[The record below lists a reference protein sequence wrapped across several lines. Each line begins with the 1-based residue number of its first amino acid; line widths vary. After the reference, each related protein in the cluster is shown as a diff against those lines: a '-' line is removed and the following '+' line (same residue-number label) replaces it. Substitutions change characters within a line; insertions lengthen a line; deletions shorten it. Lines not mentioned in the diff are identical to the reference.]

1 MFRAVLLLS
10 ILFYLFSCNLE
21 PVLLLD
27 NSGLTLNVR
36 SQNKSIIIEWDI
48 AYDEDLV
55 GVNLSIYRVTEGEEE
70 LVEEHFIEDSSSYT
84 FSAGKRGFYTIY
96 VKGKNREG
104 HYTEALRK
112 QAFFFITDLPI
123 IYVDTPDGKGVTT
136 KEYLKKTRGMSTFSI
151 RNADFY
157 NIYTQET
164 DIKGRG
170 NSTWTKMGDKKPYN
184 LKLSNDIKPFGMGKS
199 NKWILLA
206 NAADRSLIRTEFV
219 FTMANDILSD
229 VLAYTPSG
237 RAVELVLD
245 GDYRGTYQLVEQKK
259 VAKNRIDIDISA
271 GEFLIEVEQIHDA
284 TDVGFDTEKGIKIK
298 LRDPEEEDEVDK
310 IKGVIDAIE
319 ALIYDEEREGLLE
332 DKIDLDSF
340 AAWYLVS
347 ELTKN
352 VDSNFKSSIYFHY
365 KNGILYMGPLWDY
378 DLSCGNWAGTFAN
391 PKGFL
396 NQKAGWFEPL
406 FKTTEFK
413 GKVKE
418 LWNAKRFGIKQHID
432 NIKENSRYLNQAQQN
447 NFSRWPHL
455 SETVF
460 RNRVNTG
467 SWEAEV
473 DEVVNFLTARYAW
486 MDAELNK

>member
-1 MFRAVLLLS
+1 MRKKLFRAVLLLS

-36 SQNKSIIIEWDI
+36 GQNKSITIEWDI

-206 NAADRSLIRTEFV
+206 NAADRSLIRTE
-219 FTMANDILSD
+219 
-229 VLAYTPSG
+229 
-237 RAVELVLD
+237 
-245 GDYRGTYQLVEQKK
+245 
-259 VAKNRIDIDISA
+259 
-271 GEFLIEVEQIHDA
+271 
-284 TDVGFDTEKGIKIK
+284 
-298 LRDPEEEDEVDK
+298 
-310 IKGVIDAIE
+310 
-319 ALIYDEEREGLLE
+319 
-332 DKIDLDSF
+332 
-340 AAWYLVS
+340 
-347 ELTKN
+347 
-352 VDSNFKSSIYFHY
+352 
-365 KNGILYMGPLWDY
+365 
-378 DLSCGNWAGTFAN
+378 
-391 PKGFL
+391 
-396 NQKAGWFEPL
+396 
-406 FKTTEFK
+406 
-413 GKVKE
+413 
-418 LWNAKRFGIKQHID
+418 
-432 NIKENSRYLNQAQQN
+432 
-447 NFSRWPHL
+447 
-455 SETVF
+455 
-460 RNRVNTG
+460 
-467 SWEAEV
+467 
-473 DEVVNFLTARYAW
+473 
-486 MDAELNK
+486 